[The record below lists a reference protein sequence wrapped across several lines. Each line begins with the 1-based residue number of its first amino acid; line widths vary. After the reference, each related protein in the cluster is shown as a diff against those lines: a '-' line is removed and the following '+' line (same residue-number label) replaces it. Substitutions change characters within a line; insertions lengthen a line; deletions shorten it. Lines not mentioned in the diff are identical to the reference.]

1 MSVGILHRSPF
12 ASVDVAAEIP
22 GGLRSVIKEELERP
36 VAGERPELLFWG
48 RSARRLSTTSS
59 GFERWS
65 TSQSAREPRGAVERL
80 MVMKRALAAIAT
92 IAVIAAGCGSSD
104 DGMTTSSNTAS
115 IRITGEVA
123 YADGSE
129 QTAESTLTITL
140 ADTSL
145 QDVSYVVIGEMTIDL
160 AAGGQLPVAFE
171 LDADTSGADTRGMFS
186 LLASVNA
193 PDGDLLWTTDTD
205 YSIDIAQTDVDFGTL
220 TLVAA
225 LG

>member
-1 MSVGILHRSPF
+1 
-12 ASVDVAAEIP
+12 
-22 GGLRSVIKEELERP
+22 
-36 VAGERPELLFWG
+36 
-48 RSARRLSTTSS
+48 
-59 GFERWS
+59 
-65 TSQSAREPRGAVERL
+65 
-80 MVMKRALAAIAT
+80 MVMKRTLATIAT

-104 DGMTTSSNTAS
+104 DRPATNNTEAPTDIEVSNAETDDASAS

-123 YADGSE
+123 YDDRSE
-129 QTAESTLTITL
+129 QTVESTLTITL

-160 AAGGQLPVAFE
+160 AAGDQLPVAFE
-171 LDADTSGADTRGMFS
+171 LDADTSGVDERGMFS

-193 PDGDLLWTTDTD
+193 PNGDLLWTTDTD
-205 YSIDIAQTDVDFGTL
+205 YPIDITQTDVDFGTL